1 MLQNTIHYYSR
12 NQKIFLGLNFYNF
25 MLYSLKTNNS
35 EVIPMKKT
43 LFLLSLSTCLLT
55 VSPTVFAADTSKPV
69 SLKDSLLISNVKDGY
84 ETTASQISIIGACD
98 PQYPLYVNDQLVP
111 VTGNGYFVYYVTL
124 QEGNNA
130 LTFVNHENKQ
140 TLNIKKT
147 NFPCTNWG
155 KDHEPTYGVI
165 DRNYV
170 THRTNPDESDVLLTP
185 LVKGTTA
192 QIIGETSEYYK
203 LSDGT
208 FVYKETLELKK
219 GTLDKNTIS
228 SISATP
234 KTAQNCTEFSFNTTV
249 NGLYKLEMNPEKAV
263 LTLHDTSFKQV
274 PENLTKDT
282 IFNKVEGAADGDN
295 AIYTFYLS
303 EGAKCNG
310 YYASYESGHLVVG
323 FKNIPALENDSLK
336 GATIV
341 LDAGH
346 GGAQP
351 GALGPLGE
359 QGPIEKE
366 INLNITLSA
375 KAYLEN
381 KGAKVL
387 TIRNDDTNIGLTDRV
402 NTILAEKPD
411 LSISIHCNSMPIT
424 ADYNESKGFLTFYT
438 YNDLNNAIASMN
450 QSICQA
456 MNFNESEPRQSNL
469 ALTRLTNC
477 PGVLFECGF
486 MSNPNDY
493 EWLVSPE
500 NQTNLGEAIGAAAE
514 EYLLGLAQ

>member
-1 MLQNTIHYYSR
+1 MR
-12 NQKIFLGLNFYNF
+12 
-25 MLYSLKTNNS
+25 KTF
-35 EVIPMKKT
+35 
-43 LFLLSLSTCLLT
+43 FLLTLSTCLLT
-55 VSPTVFAADTSKPV
+55 VSPTIFATDVAKPV
-69 SLKDSLLISNVKDGY
+69 SLKDSLYISNVKDGY
-84 ETTASQISIIGACD
+84 ETTESHISILGACD
-98 PQYPLYVNDQLVP
+98 PEYPLYVNDQPVP
-111 VTGNGYFVYYVTL
+111 VTANGYFVYYVTL
-124 QEGNNA
+124 QEGNNQ
-130 LTFVNHENKQ
+130 LTFVNHQNQQ

-155 KDHEPTYGVI
+155 KDHKPAYGII

-170 THRTNPDESDVLLTP
+170 THRTLPDESDVLLTP
-185 LVKGTTA
+185 LVKGTTV

-208 FVYKETLELKK
+208 FVYKETIDLKE
-219 GTLDKNTIS
+219 GILDKNTIS

-249 NGLYKLEMNPEKAV
+249 NGLYKLEMDQEKAV
-263 LTLHDTSFKQV
+263 LTLYHTSFKQV

-282 IFNKVEGAADGDN
+282 IFSKIEGAADGDN
-295 AIYTFYLS
+295 AIYTFYLGN
-303 EGAKCNG
+303 GAKCNG
-310 YYASYESGHLVVG
+310 YYASYEKGHLVIG
-323 FKNIPALENDSLK
+323 FKNIPNLENNSLK
-336 GATIV
+336 GATIA

-359 QGPIEKE
+359 QGPMEKE
-366 INLNITLSA
+366 INLSITQSA
-375 KAYLEN
+375 KAYLES

-387 TIRNDDTNIGLTDRV
+387 IIRNDDTNIGLTDRV

-424 ADYNESKGFLTFYT
+424 ANYGESKGFLTFYT
-438 YNDLNNAIASMN
+438 YNDLNNAITSMN
-450 QSICQA
+450 ESICQS
-456 MNFNESEPRQSNL
+456 MHFKQSDPRQSNL
-469 ALTRLTNC
+469 ALTRITNC
-477 PGVLFECGF
+477 PAVLFECGF

-500 NQTNLGEAIGAAAE
+500 NQLALGKAIGAAAE
-514 EYLLGLAQ
+514 QYLLGLAK